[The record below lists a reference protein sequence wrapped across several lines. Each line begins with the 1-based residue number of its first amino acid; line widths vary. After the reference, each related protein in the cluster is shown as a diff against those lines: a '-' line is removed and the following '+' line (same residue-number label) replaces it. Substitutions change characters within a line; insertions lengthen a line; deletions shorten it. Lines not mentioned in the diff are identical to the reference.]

1 MVSTQLSGVEQ
12 RDGEWN
18 LSDESFEGG
27 EVVEFEG
34 VERGAEG
41 PQPRPRGRELGGDWA
56 FGLANARADE
66 ESFEF
71 YGGSGIVGSI

>member
-1 MVSTQLSGVEQ
+1 MRVLRVGRSSSSRVSSAARRVHSLGQ
-12 RDGEWN
+12 
-18 LSDESFEGG
+18 EGG
-27 EVVEFEG
+27 G
-34 VERGAEG
+34 
-41 PQPRPRGRELGGDWA
+41 WA

>member
-1 MVSTQLSGVEQ
+1 MRVLRVGRSSSSRVSSVARRVHSPGQ
-12 RDGEWN
+12 
-18 LSDESFEGG
+18 EGG
-27 EVVEFEG
+27 GWEG
-34 VERGAEG
+34 G
-41 PQPRPRGRELGGDWA
+41 WA